1 MRGRR
6 VLSCLLAPTYFH
18 LDPIFIFS
26 FFLPFSLHFPFH
38 HSSPVIPNVYSH
50 FPDFI
55 SFISG
60 HLQSI
65 LDRTGMAC
73 VGGFC
78 CFSYS
83 LTRSMARC
91 RIHTLHKI
99 SLCTIMAFSSFYAG
113 FISDP
118 SVYTLVLRS
127 GSRYFSLLS
136 VRAGHRITALS
147 VTASLVSCRVVCL
160 MLPGDAGW

>member
-1 MRGRR
+1 M
-6 VLSCLLAPTYFH
+6 LTCPNL
-18 LDPIFIFS
+18 FS
-26 FFLPFSLHFPFH
+26 FGSDIFLLSSFPSLYIFPFITLVRLFLTFLLLF
-38 HSSPVIPNVYSH
+38 S
-50 FPDFI
+50 DLI

-99 SLCTIMAFSSFYAG
+99 SLCIIMAFSSFYAG

-127 GSRYFSLLS
+127 GSRYCSLLS
-136 VRAGHRITALS
+136 VRAGHRITASS
-147 VTASLVSCRVVCL
+147 VTASLV
-160 MLPGDAGW
+160 